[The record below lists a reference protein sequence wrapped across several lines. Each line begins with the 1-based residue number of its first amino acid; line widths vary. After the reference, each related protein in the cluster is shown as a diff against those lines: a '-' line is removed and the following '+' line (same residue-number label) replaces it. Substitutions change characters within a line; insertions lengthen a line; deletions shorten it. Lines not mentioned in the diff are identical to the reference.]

1 MNFTVTNLP
10 IFNGESNLSG
20 LFTNA
25 GGISTGY
32 IARSNG
38 QTSSPVG
45 NGISGG
51 GRVYPLSFCNC
62 ELYAGGSF
70 ASNGGNA
77 GD

>member
-1 MNFTVTNLP
+1 MNFTVTNLAS
-10 IFNGESNLSG
+10 FNGELIVSG

-25 GGISTGY
+25 GGISAGY

-38 QTSSPVG
+38 QTWSPVG

-51 GRVYPLSFCNC
+51 GRVYALSFCNY

>member
-10 IFNGESNLSG
+10 IFNGELILSG

-25 GGISTGY
+25 GGISAGY

-38 QTSSPVG
+38 QTWSPVG
-45 NGISGG
+45 NGLSDGV
-51 GRVYPLSFCNC
+51 RVYALAFYNY